1 VDNLKIERIEVHK
14 TKWTMKDIGS
24 DATSSL
30 IYEPGST
37 QEVSA
42 HAFRVVT
49 DQGVV
54 GEYVGGNTVGATQI
68 GMMADYLIG
77 QDPLK
82 REQIYNDVKRALRK
96 YDKMGMGPLDIA
108 LWDLAGKVY
117 DAPIY
122 QLLGG
127 WRTKLPAYAST
138 FTGDR
143 NGGLDC
149 PEAYADFA
157 VQCKEMGYPGF
168 KLHVWE
174 NPGVEEIVGAVT
186 AVRKAV
192 GDSMVLMLDPASKIN
207 TWAEAYRIGKACD
220 DNGYLWYEDPYK
232 DSSVSVHAHKR
243 LKGLLRT
250 PLMVTEHIRGL
261 EQKVDFIASG
271 ATDFA
276 RMDAEYDAGI
286 TGAMKIA
293 HAAEGFGLDVE
304 MHSPMP
310 AHRHIMASIRNSNY
324 YEMSVVHPK
333 TTCMG
338 RSMDVYACDYRDGL
352 DAIDSDGCVSVPEG
366 PGLGVTYDWDAI
378 EAHRVSL
385 TVYK

>member
-1 VDNLKIERIEVHK
+1 MKIERIEVHK
-14 TKWTMKDIGS
+14 TKWEMKDIGS
-24 DATSSL
+24 DTTSSL
-30 IYEPGST
+30 IYEPGAT

-42 HAFRVVT
+42 HAIKIITDEGVT
-49 DQGVV
+49 

-68 GMMADYLIG
+68 GMMSEYLIG

-82 REQIYNDVKRALRK
+82 REQIHNDVKRALRK

-108 LWDLAGKVY
+108 LWDLAGKY
-117 DAPIY
+117 YGAPIY

-149 PEAYADFA
+149 PQAYADFA

-174 NPGVEEIVGAVT
+174 NPGVDEIIGAVT

-207 TWAEAYRIGKACD
+207 TWTDAYRIGKACD

-232 DSSVSVHAHKR
+232 DSSVSAHGHNR
-243 LKGLLRT
+243 LKGLLTT
-250 PLMVTEHIRGL
+250 PLMITEHIRGL
-261 EQKVDFIASG
+261 EQKVDFIATG
-271 ATDFA
+271 ATDYA
-276 RMDAEYDAGI
+276 RMDAEYDGGI
-286 TGAMKIA
+286 TGAIKVA

-310 AHRHIMASIRNSNY
+310 AHRHIMASIRNSNF

-333 TTCMG
+333 TTVMG

-352 DAIDSDGCVSVPEG
+352 DAIDENGCVTVPDG

-378 EAHRVSL
+378 NAHRVD
-385 TVYK
+385 TKVYR